1 VYVPVLLADRFGGT
15 SPLYWEDIDADRRQS
30 LLSLLAVEG
39 EVAQAWAG
47 LGPDDDVVEIDD
59 D

>member
-1 VYVPVLLADRFGGT
+1 MPVLLADRFEGT
-15 SPLYWEDIDADRRQS
+15 TPFYWEDVDADRLQR
-30 LLSLLAVEG
+30 LLVLLGVEG

-47 LGPDDDVVEIDD
+47 LGPDDDVVLVDD